1 MKHLANGITIARI
14 MISIFILLTEPLSVA
29 FFVLYIICGVTDMV
43 DGTIARMTHSESK
56 TGALLDS
63 ISDVVFLVVVVMQ
76 LAPILWN
83 RLPVWALACAVEIVL
98 IRIVSYAIGAR
109 KFKRFAS
116 LHTIL
121 NKVTGG
127 LLFILPL
134 LLMLIGISWT
144 CAVVCLA
151 AGISAMEEL
160 AIIIQMKEFD
170 PDRRG
175 YFIL

>member
-1 MKHLANGITIARI
+1 MKHLANCVTIARI
-14 MISIFILLTEPLSVA
+14 VISLLILFMEPLSVA
-29 FFVLYIICGVTDMV
+29 FFVLYIICGVTYMV
-43 DGTIARMTHSESK
+43 DGTIARKTHSESK

-63 ISDVVFLVVVVMQ
+63 ISDVVFLVVVVIR
-76 LAPILWN
+76 LAPILWD
-83 RLPVWALACAVEIVL
+83 RLPMWTLGCVVGIAL
-98 IRIVSYAIGAR
+98 IRFVSYGIGAK

-127 LLFILPL
+127 LLFIFPL
-134 LLMLIGISWT
+134 LLMLIRISWA

-151 AGISAMEEL
+151 AGISAIEEL
-160 AIIIQMKEFD
+160 IIMIQMKEFD

-175 YFIL
+175 YFIE